1 MSAINSLSLVDRRGY
16 LTVVLEVEK
25 EDSMVVRRSEDV
37 RDWYNIM
44 QRVVKESKKKEMK
57 ATKEFWK
64 KVSTVPDDKILDERS
79 IPTYHVS
86 LDRARHRRRDRG
98 KKGLQHCQSF

>member
-25 EDSMVVRRSEDV
+25 EDTMVVRRSEDV

-44 QRVVKESKKKEMK
+44 QRVVKESKNKEMK

-64 KVSTVPDDKILDERS
+64 KVPTVPDEKILDERS
-79 IPTYHVS
+79 VPAYHVS
-86 LDRARHRRRDRG
+86 LDRARNRRRDGG
-98 KKGLQHCQSF
+98 KDGFQHC